1 MKSPNTEHRIQ
12 TTLIY
17 KVCMKFVRKSLLL
30 CSALVIVVGI
40 ISPKGALSITIKEE
54 EEMSRE
60 VMKVII
66 KHYEVINDPLI
77 VNYIN
82 QMGQKIVSALPPQP
96 FDYHFYVIKN
106 DAYNAFATP
115 AGHVFVNSGLLE
127 AMENEEELA
136 GILSHEIAHV
146 VCRHISQQIER
157 SKKIGIATIAGVAAG
172 ILLGIGGSAAAAQ
185 AVTMGSAAAGQSV
198 QLSYS
203 REDEFQ
209 ADQIGLICL
218 TKAGYNGEGLLS
230 MLQKLRSKR
239 WFGPDQIPT
248 YLSTHPGTEE
258 RMVNI
263 DTWLEQNKK
272 TKAHIATYNFAR
284 VHTRLVAVY
293 GDKSV
298 ALRKFEAEV
307 KNHPED
313 PLAQYG
319 YGLILAR
326 AGDRKDAMGHLKIA
340 LEKNAFD
347 PYMLKDLGR
356 VYFLDGRYQEAL
368 NMLESAANVSS
379 NDPEVF
385 FYLGRTQM
393 ELGRL
398 HDAAITFEELIAKK
412 YDYPLAFYSLGET
425 YGKLGRLD
433 EAHYCLGIYY
443 KKKNDL
449 KNALFHLKRAL
460 ENVSD
465 PDKREKIEK
474 MLKEI
479 HGEKRS
485 S

>member
-1 MKSPNTEHRIQ
+1 
-12 TTLIY
+12 
-17 KVCMKFVRKSLLL
+17 MKFIRKAFLL
-30 CSALVIVVGI
+30 CFVLIFIVNILV
-40 ISPKGALSITIKEE
+40 PKGALCITIQEE

-66 KHYEVINDPLI
+66 KHYELINDPLI

-106 DAYNAFATP
+106 DQYNAFATP

-146 VCRHISQQIER
+146 VCRHISQKIER
-157 SKKIGIATIAGVAAG
+157 SQKIGIATLAGIAAG
-172 ILLGIGGSAAAAQ
+172 ILLGVGGSMAAANAL
-185 AVTMGSAAAGQSV
+185 TIGSSAAGQSLE
-198 QLSYS
+198 LSYS

-230 MLQKLRSKR
+230 MLKKLWSRR
-239 WFGPDQIPT
+239 WFGPAQIPT
-248 YLSTHPGTEE
+248 YLTTHPATEE
-258 RMVNI
+258 RMANI

-272 TKAHIATYNFAR
+272 IEAQIDDYNFSRA
-284 VHTRLVAVY
+284 HDRLVAVY
-293 GDKSV
+293 GDKSF
-298 ALRKFEAEV
+298 ALRKFKAEV

-326 AGDRKDAMGHLKIA
+326 TGDRKNAIGHLKTA

-347 PYMLKDLGR
+347 PYMLKDLGQI
-356 VYFLDGRYQEAL
+356 YFFDGQYQEAL
-368 NMLESAANVSS
+368 NVLESATSVSS

-398 HDAAITFEELIAKK
+398 HEAAVTFEELIAKK
-412 YDYPLAFYSLGET
+412 YNYPRAFYSLGET

-443 KKKNDL
+443 KKKNDF
-449 KNALFHLKRAL
+449 KNASFHLKRAL
-460 ENVSD
+460 KNTSD

-479 HGEKRS
+479 RGKKRS

>member
-1 MKSPNTEHRIQ
+1 MRVI
-12 TTLIY
+12 
-17 KVCMKFVRKSLLL
+17 RKAFLL
-30 CSALVIVVGI
+30 CFILIFIVNILV
-40 ISPKGALSITIKEE
+40 PKGALCITIQEE

-60 VMKVII
+60 VMKIII

-82 QMGQKIVSALPPQP
+82 QMGQKMVSALPPQP

-106 DAYNAFATP
+106 DEYNAFATP

-136 GILSHEIAHV
+136 GILGHEIAHV

-157 SKKIGIATIAGVAAG
+157 SKKIGIATLAGVAAG

-185 AVTMGSAAAGQSV
+185 ALTMGSTAAGQSV

-203 REDEFQ
+203 RENEFQ
-209 ADQIGLICL
+209 ADQIGLISL
-218 TKAGYNGEGLLS
+218 TKAGYNGEGLLT
-230 MLQKLRSKR
+230 MLKKLWSRR

-248 YLSTHPGTEE
+248 YLTTHPATEE
-258 RMVNI
+258 RMAKI

-272 TKAHIATYNFAR
+272 IEAHIDAYNFSR

-298 ALRKFEAEV
+298 ALRKFKAEV
-307 KNHPED
+307 EKYPED

-326 AGDRKDAMGHLKIA
+326 AGDRKDAIDHLKRA
-340 LEKNAFD
+340 LVKNAFD
-347 PYMLKDLGR
+347 PYMLKDLGQI
-356 VYFLDGRYQEAL
+356 YFFDGQYREAL
-368 NMLESAANVSS
+368 NILENAASISS

-385 FYLGRTQM
+385 FYLGRAQM

-398 HDAAITFEELIAKK
+398 HEAAVTFEELIEKND
-412 YDYPLAFYSLGET
+412 DYPQALYSLGET

-433 EAHYCLGIYY
+433 EAHYCLGVYY
-443 KKKNDL
+443 KKKYDI
-449 KNALFHLKRAL
+449 KNAAFHLKRAL
-460 ENVSD
+460 ELMEN
-465 PDKREKIEK
+465 PDKRKKIEK
-474 MLKEI
+474 MLKEL
-479 HGEKRS
+479 HGKKKPS
-485 S
+485 

>member
-1 MKSPNTEHRIQ
+1 
-12 TTLIY
+12 
-17 KVCMKFVRKSLLL
+17 MKFIRKAFLL
-30 CSALVIVVGI
+30 CFVLIFIVNILV
-40 ISPKGALSITIKEE
+40 PKGALCITIQEE

-66 KHYEVINDPLI
+66 KHYELINDPLI

-106 DAYNAFATP
+106 DEYNAFATP

-146 VCRHISQQIER
+146 VCRHISQKIER
-157 SKKIGIATIAGVAAG
+157 SQKIGIATLAGIAAG
-172 ILLGIGGSAAAAQ
+172 ILLGVGGSMAAANAL
-185 AVTMGSAAAGQSV
+185 TIGSSAAGQSLE
-198 QLSYS
+198 LSYS

-230 MLQKLRSKR
+230 MLKKLWSRR
-239 WFGPDQIPT
+239 WFGPAQIPT
-248 YLSTHPGTEE
+248 YLTTHPATEE
-258 RMVNI
+258 RMANI

-272 TKAHIATYNFAR
+272 IEAQIDDYNFSRA
-284 VHTRLVAVY
+284 HDRLVAVY
-293 GDKSV
+293 GDKSF
-298 ALRKFEAEV
+298 ALRKFKAEV

-326 AGDRKDAMGHLKIA
+326 TGDRKNAIGHLKTA

-347 PYMLKDLGR
+347 PYMLKDLGQI
-356 VYFLDGRYQEAL
+356 YFFDGQYQEAL
-368 NMLESAANVSS
+368 NVLESATSVSS

-398 HDAAITFEELIAKK
+398 HEAAVTFEELIAKK
-412 YDYPLAFYSLGET
+412 YNYPRAFYSLGET

-443 KKKNDL
+443 KKKNDF
-449 KNALFHLKRAL
+449 KNASFHLKRAL
-460 ENVSD
+460 KNTSD

-479 HGEKRS
+479 RGKKRS

>member
-1 MKSPNTEHRIQ
+1 MKVI
-12 TTLIY
+12 
-17 KVCMKFVRKSLLL
+17 RKAFLL
-30 CSALVIVVGI
+30 CFVLIFIVNILV
-40 ISPKGALSITIKEE
+40 PKGALCITIQEE

-66 KHYEVINDPLI
+66 KHYELINDPLI

-82 QMGQKIVSALPPQP
+82 QIGQKIVSALPPQP
-96 FDYHFYVIKN
+96 FNYHFYVIKN
-106 DAYNAFATP
+106 DEYNAFATP
-115 AGHVFVNSGLLE
+115 AGHVFINSGLLE
-127 AMENEEELA
+127 AMENEEELV

-146 VCRHISQQIER
+146 VCRHISQKIDRAQ
-157 SKKIGIATIAGVAAG
+157 KIGIATLAGIAAG
-172 ILLGIGGSAAAAQ
+172 ILLGVGGSAAAAN
-185 AVTMGSAAAGQSV
+185 AVTIGSAAAGQSV
-198 QLSYS
+198 ELSYS

-209 ADQIGLICL
+209 ADQIGLISL

-230 MLQKLRSKR
+230 MLKKLWSRR
-239 WFGPDQIPT
+239 WFGPAQIPT
-248 YLSTHPGTEE
+248 YLSTHPATEE
-258 RMVNI
+258 RMANI

-272 TKAHIATYNFAR
+272 IEAHIDAYNFSRA
-284 VHTRLVAVY
+284 HARLVAVY

-298 ALRKFEAEV
+298 ALRKFKAEV
-307 KNHPED
+307 EKHPED

-326 AGDRKDAMGHLKIA
+326 AGDRKDAIDHLKRA
-340 LEKNAFD
+340 LVKNAFD
-347 PYMLKDLGR
+347 PYMLKDLGQI
-356 VYFLDGRYQEAL
+356 YFLDGQYPEAL
-368 NMLESAANVSS
+368 SILESAASVSS

-398 HDAAITFEELIAKK
+398 HEAAVTFEELIAKK
-412 YDYPLAFYSLGET
+412 YNYSQAFYSLGET

-433 EAHYCLGIYY
+433 EAHYCLGIFY
-443 KKKNDL
+443 KKKNDF
-449 KNALFHLKRAL
+449 KNAAFHLKRAL
-460 ENVSD
+460 ENMSD

-479 HGEKRS
+479 QGKKRS

>member
-1 MKSPNTEHRIQ
+1 MQVI
-12 TTLIY
+12 
-17 KVCMKFVRKSLLL
+17 RKAFLL
-30 CSALVIVVGI
+30 CFVLIFIVNILV
-40 ISPKGALSITIKEE
+40 PKGALCITIQEE
-54 EEMSRE
+54 EEMSRK

-66 KHYEVINDPLI
+66 KHYELINDPLI

-82 QMGQKIVSALPPQP
+82 QMGQKIISALPPQP

-106 DAYNAFATP
+106 DDYNAFATP
-115 AGHVFVNSGLLE
+115 AGHVFINSGLLE

-146 VCRHISQQIER
+146 VCRHISQKIER
-157 SKKIGIATIAGVAAG
+157 AQKIGIATLAGIAAG
-172 ILLGIGGSAAAAQ
+172 ILLGVGGSMAAAN
-185 AVTMGSAAAGQSV
+185 AVTMGSAAAGQSLE
-198 QLSYS
+198 LSYS

-209 ADQIGLICL
+209 ADQIGLVCL

-230 MLQKLRSKR
+230 MLKKLWSRR
-239 WFGPDQIPT
+239 WFGPAQIPT
-248 YLSTHPGTEE
+248 YLSTHPATEE
-258 RMVNI
+258 RMANI

-272 TKAHIATYNFAR
+272 TKVYIDNYNFSR
-284 VHTRLVAVY
+284 VHARLVAVY
-293 GDKSV
+293 GDKGF
-298 ALRKFEAEV
+298 ALRKFETEI

-326 AGDRKDAMGHLKIA
+326 AGDRKDAIGHLKKA
-340 LEKNAFD
+340 LMKNAFD

-356 VYFLDGRYQEAL
+356 IYFFDGRYQEAL
-368 NMLESAANVSS
+368 NTLENAASISS

-398 HDAAITFEELIAKK
+398 HEAAVTFEELIEKK
-412 YDYPLAFYSLGET
+412 YDYPRAFYSLGKT

-433 EAHYCLGIYY
+433 EAHYYLGIYY
-443 KKKNDL
+443 KKKDDF
-449 KNALFHLKRAL
+449 KNAAFHLKRAL
-460 ENVSD
+460 ENMGD

-479 HGEKRS
+479 HGKKRPS
-485 S
+485 

>member
-1 MKSPNTEHRIQ
+1 
-12 TTLIY
+12 
-17 KVCMKFVRKSLLL
+17 MKFVRKSLLL
-30 CSALVIVVGI
+30 CSALIIIVGI
-40 ISPKGALSITIKEE
+40 FAPKGALSITIQEE
-54 EEMSRE
+54 KEMSRE
-60 VMKVII
+60 VMKVILRHYDII
-66 KHYEVINDPLI
+66 KDPLV

-82 QMGQKIVSALPPQP
+82 KIGQKVVSSLPPQP
-96 FDYHFYVIKN
+96 FIYHFYVIKE
-106 DAYNAFATP
+106 DSYNAFATP

-146 VCRHISQQIER
+146 VCRHISQKIE
-157 SKKIGIATIAGVAAG
+157 SSEKIGIATLAGIAAS
-172 ILLGIGGSAAAAQ
+172 ILLGVGGSAAAAN
-185 AVTMGSAAAGQSV
+185 ALALGSAAAGQSV
-198 QLSYS
+198 ALAYS
-203 REDEFQ
+203 RDDEFQ

-258 RMVNI
+258 RIVNI

-272 TKAHIATYNFAR
+272 IKSHSAPYNFAR
-284 VHTRLVAVY
+284 VHTWLVAVY
-293 GDKSV
+293 GDKSF
-298 ALRKFEAEV
+298 ALRKFKAEV

-313 PLAQYG
+313 SLAQYG

-326 AGDRKDAMGHLKIA
+326 TGNRKDAMSHLKIA

-368 NMLESAANVSS
+368 NMLENAADVSS
-379 NDPEVF
+379 DDPEVF

-398 HDAAITFEELIAKK
+398 HEAAITFEELIAKK
-412 YDYPLAFYSLGET
+412 YDYPRAFYSLGET

-433 EAHYCLGIYY
+433 EAHYYLGTYY
-443 KKKNDL
+443 KKKNDF

-460 ENVSD
+460 ENMSD

>member
-1 MKSPNTEHRIQ
+1 
-12 TTLIY
+12 
-17 KVCMKFVRKSLLL
+17 MKFARKSLLL
-30 CSALVIVVGI
+30 CSTLIVIVGI
-40 ISPKGALSITIKEE
+40 FAPKGALCITIQEE
-54 EEMSRE
+54 EEMSRK

-66 KHYEVINDPLI
+66 ENYELINDPMI

-82 QMGQKIVSALPPQP
+82 EIGQKVVSALPPQP
-96 FDYHFYVIKN
+96 FEYHFYVIKN
-106 DAYNAFATP
+106 DDYNAFATP

-146 VCRHISQQIER
+146 VCRHISQKIER
-157 SKKIGIATIAGVAAG
+157 AQKIGIATLAGIAAG
-172 ILLGIGGSAAAAQ
+172 ILLGVGGSAAAAN
-185 AVTMGSAAAGQSV
+185 AVTIGSAAAGQSLE
-198 QLSYS
+198 LSYS
-203 REDEFQ
+203 RDDEFQ

-218 TKAGYNGEGLLS
+218 TKAGYNGKGLLS
-230 MLQKLRSKR
+230 MLKKLRSKR

-258 RMVNI
+258 RMSNI

-272 TKAHIATYNFAR
+272 AKAHIDSYNFAR

-293 GDKSV
+293 GHKSV
-298 ALRKFEAEV
+298 ALRKFKSEV

-326 AGDRKDAMGHLKIA
+326 TGDRKNAISHLKKA
-340 LEKNAFD
+340 LGKKAFD

-356 VYFLDGRYQEAL
+356 IDFLDGRYQEAL
-368 NMLESAANVSS
+368 NTLESAASISS
-379 NDPEVF
+379 DDPEVF

-398 HDAAITFEELIAKK
+398 KEAAVTFEELIAKK
-412 YDYPLAFYSLGET
+412 YDYPRAFYSLGET

-460 ENVSD
+460 ENMSD

>member
-1 MKSPNTEHRIQ
+1 MQVI
-12 TTLIY
+12 
-17 KVCMKFVRKSLLL
+17 RKAFLL
-30 CSALVIVVGI
+30 CFVLIFIVSILV
-40 ISPKGALSITIKEE
+40 PKGALCITIREE
-54 EEMSRE
+54 EEMSRA

-66 KHYEVINDPLI
+66 KHYELINDPLI

-106 DAYNAFATP
+106 DAYNAFAIP

-146 VCRHISQQIER
+146 VCRHISQKIER
-157 SKKIGIATIAGVAAG
+157 AQKIGIATLAGVAAG
-172 ILLGIGGSAAAAQ
+172 ILLGVGGSMAAANAI
-185 AVTMGSAAAGQSV
+185 AIGSTAAGQSLE
-198 QLSYS
+198 LSYS

-209 ADQIGLICL
+209 ADQIGLVCL

-230 MLQKLRSKR
+230 MLKKLWSRR
-239 WFGPDQIPT
+239 WFGPAQMPT
-248 YLSTHPGTEE
+248 YLSTHPATEE
-258 RMVNI
+258 RMANI
-263 DTWLEQNKK
+263 DTWLQQNKK
-272 TKAHIATYNFAR
+272 TEAQIDAYNFSRA
-284 VHTRLVAVY
+284 HGRLVAVY
-293 GDKSV
+293 GDKSF
-298 ALRKFEAEV
+298 ALMKLKAEV
-307 KNHPED
+307 ENHPED

-326 AGDRKDAMGHLKIA
+326 TGDRKDAIGHLKTA

-347 PYMLKDLGR
+347 PYMLKDLGQI
-356 VYFLDGRYQEAL
+356 YFLDGQYQEAL
-368 NMLESAANVSS
+368 NVLEGAVSVSS

-398 HDAAITFEELIAKK
+398 HEAAVTFEDLIAKK
-412 YDYPLAFYSLGET
+412 YNYPRAFYSLGET

-433 EAHYCLGIYY
+433 EAHYWLGIYY
-443 KKKNDL
+443 KKKNDF
-449 KNALFHLKRAL
+449 KNASFHLKRAL
-460 ENVSD
+460 EKMSD

-479 HGEKRS
+479 RGKKRS